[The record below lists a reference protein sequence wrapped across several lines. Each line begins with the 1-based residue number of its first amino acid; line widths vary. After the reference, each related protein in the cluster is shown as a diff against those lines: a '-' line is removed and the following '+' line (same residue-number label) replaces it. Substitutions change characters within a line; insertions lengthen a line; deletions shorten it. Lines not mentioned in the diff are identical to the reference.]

1 MLVGHPGENEE
12 AYHRLRAF
20 IEEGAID
27 HLGVFP
33 WSREE
38 GTAAAMLPKRVQ
50 EEEAARRAEEIMDI
64 QRGIRETR
72 HRDLLLGRTLEV
84 LVDGVS
90 DESELLLDGR
100 HEGQSPDVDGKV
112 ILCDGTAERGDFV
125 RAKVIQTSAH
135 DLIASLDLDRE
146 VDED

>member
-1 MLVGHPGENEE
+1 MEIQQNI
-12 AYHRLRAF
+12 RLR
-20 IEEGAID
+20 
-27 HLGVFP
+27 
-33 WSREE
+33 
-38 GTAAAMLPKRVQ
+38 
-50 EEEAARRAEEIMDI
+50 
-64 QRGIRETR
+64 R
-72 HRDLLLGRTLEV
+72 HRELLLGREIEV

-112 ILCDGTAERGDFV
+112 ILCDGTAARGDFV

-146 VDED
+146 IDEDDD